1 MSNGAPNLRLKGTRE
16 KEHAL
21 FRLVSGLDELGTYQ
35 FGTMLAKHH
44 FCTVCG
50 IHAYT
55 RPRAAPKLYTINVRC
70 LKRQLRA
77 GLGRLQHGAE
87 FRLDAF

>member
-1 MSNGAPNLRLKGTRE
+1 M
-16 KEHAL
+16 
-21 FRLVSGLDELGTYQ
+21 SGLDELGTYQ
-35 FGTMLAKHH
+35 FGTMIAKHH

-70 LKRQLRA
+70 LDDFDVSKQAFELVDFDGRNWEKSAGQLR
-77 GLGRLQHGAE
+77 
-87 FRLDAF
+87 